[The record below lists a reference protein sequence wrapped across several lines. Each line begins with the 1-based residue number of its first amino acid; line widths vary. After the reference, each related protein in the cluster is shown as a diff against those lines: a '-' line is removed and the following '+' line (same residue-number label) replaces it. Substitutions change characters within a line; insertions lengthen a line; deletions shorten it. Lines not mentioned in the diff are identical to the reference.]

1 MFKVIDTTKGAVKMH
16 AGDTGAY
23 KVHSTRLTGVAWS
36 ADDRM
41 QLTITSPSG
50 EKVIKRYYRLDTA
63 LGNGWARIQFLN
75 ADTDK
80 LSPGTYGLERR
91 YIVAPRW
98 DGTAPTGDVTDALQ
112 DGVAQIIDGDI
123 VRTPE
128 ETAQTTLEILRVHGE
143 V

>member
-98 DGTAPTGDVTDALQ
+98 DGTAPYS
-112 DGVAQIIDGDI
+112 
-123 VRTPE
+123 
-128 ETAQTTLEILRVHGE
+128 
-143 V
+143 